1 MRLTLSLK
9 AVTHPAFKVHLCI
22 EGDQRLNAFHLSDA
36 VVALLNQLNKLNKK
50 RRQSPKHQH
59 TSYLIVKQLA

>member
-50 RRQSPKHQH
+50 RR
-59 TSYLIVKQLA
+59 